1 MGNGGK
7 WNAYFKV
14 TKRGPLPLIRF
25 NYKVWIKNMKD
36 SQIKKKKKKKDLKLA
51 NSVNLTAYL
60 LKSEIKIDFLLE
72 VISYLTW
79 SFLNK
84 LANSQFGEED
94 FWITPRILILKCLF
108 DSAVGTIAF

>member
-1 MGNGGK
+1 MNK
-7 WNAYFKV
+7 EHERQPNE
-14 TKRGPLPLIRF
+14 
-25 NYKVWIKNMKD
+25 
-36 SQIKKKKKKKDLKLA
+36 KKINKLA

-72 VISYLTW
+72 VIYYLTW

>member
-1 MGNGGK
+1 MNK
-7 WNAYFKV
+7 EHERQPNE
-14 TKRGPLPLIRF
+14 
-25 NYKVWIKNMKD
+25 
-36 SQIKKKKKKKDLKLA
+36 KKINKLA

-79 SFLNK
+79 FFLNK

>member
-1 MGNGGK
+1 MNK
-7 WNAYFKV
+7 EHERQPNE
-14 TKRGPLPLIRF
+14 
-25 NYKVWIKNMKD
+25 
-36 SQIKKKKKKKDLKLA
+36 KKINKLA